1 MKKLSVMFILLTL
14 LLTGCGN
21 KNTFDYDTELEN
33 LVNTYNSD
41 KQCFA
46 DDYKEYLINN
56 SSYRKLFNVI
66 FNTSNITAWSG
77 QGNSVTCDVLI
88 FNQEEGQKKTLND
101 AGFISDIKNLYDL
114 GIAQQEIDT
123 YVYDYLAATITQ
135 YNKVTGKVEASLTQS
150 TESPFQF
157 ESVKPFVTYY
167 DTQLSNLVYA
177 LEQSALN
184 YEALA
189 TSTDASVENVETL
202 ELGDDKFLNYFYD
215 NSYVPVKLSV
225 KTVLQGNSAKEQLV
239 ALSDNNRQKLADNL
253 VYIEYEIT
261 NFSSE
266 RIIIEN
272 KFYDAD
278 LAESIFY
285 RDDKE
290 FTGVS
295 NSCYLNA
302 GETILMKCVVVHNHD
317 DLVWYDLKASSLI
330 KLDYK
335 K

>member
-1 MKKLSVMFILLTL
+1 M
-14 LLTGCGN
+14 
-21 KNTFDYDTELEN
+21 
-33 LVNTYNSD
+33 
-41 KQCFA
+41 
-46 DDYKEYLINN
+46 
-56 SSYRKLFNVI
+56 
-66 FNTSNITAWSG
+66 
-77 QGNSVTCDVLI
+77 
-88 FNQEEGQKKTLND
+88 
-101 AGFISDIKNLYDL
+101 
-114 GIAQQEIDT
+114 
-123 YVYDYLAATITQ
+123 
-135 YNKVTGKVEASLTQS
+135 
-150 TESPFQF
+150 
-157 ESVKPFVTYY
+157 
-167 DTQLSNLVYA
+167 
-177 LEQSALN
+177 
-184 YEALA
+184 
-189 TSTDASVENVETL
+189 
-202 ELGDDKFLNYFYD
+202 
-215 NSYVPVKLSV
+215 KLSV